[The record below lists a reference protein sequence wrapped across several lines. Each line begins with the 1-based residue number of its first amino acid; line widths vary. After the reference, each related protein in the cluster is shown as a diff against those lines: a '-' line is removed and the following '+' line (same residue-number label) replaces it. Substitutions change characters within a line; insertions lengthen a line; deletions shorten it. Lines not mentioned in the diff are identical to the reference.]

1 TNVSRET
8 SGPSDAGRRLADGP
22 ALPAAGAAALLNP
35 YLADSPIERLRLS
48 DTVGRSFA
56 NGWLRDRKGQLRD
69 GGFCY
74 GAIGERTLPMTAR
87 LRSVKHFPKGNI

>member
-1 TNVSRET
+1 MRVAGLLTVRLCPPQALL
-8 SGPSDAGRRLADGP
+8 PS
-22 ALPAAGAAALLNP
+22 AAALLNP